1 MRDPLADTQLDHTI
15 IETRTPRITPRLVRA
30 SPAPLHAPTLATARS
45 VRPAPAPAALV
56 DDGESPDTVA
66 LLCLSAA
73 AGLGFS
79 GVVVASMGLAAFFAW
94 LPAPAAALFG
104 LGGLLLGI
112 AGSACFAA
120 LRLRY
125 STPTRYRSRKTVV
138 ARAR

>member
-1 MRDPLADTQLDHTI
+1 MRDPLADTQLDHTL
-15 IETRTPRITPRLVRA
+15 IETRTPRITPRLVRGA
-30 SPAPLHAPTLATARS
+30 SEPPLPSTLAMARCAH
-45 VRPAPAPAALV
+45 PLPAARAAAN
-56 DDGESPDTVA
+56 DGEGPDTVA
-66 LLCLSAA
+66 VLCLSAA

-125 STPTRYRSRKTVV
+125 STPTRYRSRNTVV

>member
-1 MRDPLADTQLDHTI
+1 MRDPLADTQLDHTL

-30 SPAPLHAPTLATARS
+30 SPAPLHAPTLATAAC
-45 VRPAPAPAALV
+45 PLPAALAPAN
-56 DDGESPDTVA
+56 DGEGPDTVA
-66 LLCLSAA
+66 VLCLSAA

>member
-15 IETRTPRITPRLVRA
+15 IETRTPRISARPLCP
-30 SPAPLHAPTLATARS
+30 PAAPALPATLATARS

-56 DDGESPDTVA
+56 DDGESADTVA